1 MAKKKILVVED
12 EGVVAMNLQKM
23 LERLG
28 YVVSDVATSGKEA
41 IKKISELL
49 PDLVLMDIM
58 LEENMDGVEAAEQV
72 QCRFNIPVVYLTAY
86 SDEKT
91 LERAKITEPYG
102 YILKPF
108 NERELHSTIEIAL
121 YKYEMET
128 KLKEKEQWLSTTLKS
143 IGDAVITTDTKGSVT
158 FMNTIAE
165 TLTGWE
171 CEKAFGKDLKE
182 VFNIINEKT
191 EVFPEN
197 PVSKVLEEGIIVGIG
212 NHSMLISKDGKS
224 TPIDDSAAPI
234 IDDKGEIQGVVLV
247 FRDITERKRAREAL
261 EVSEARFRSVIENS
275 QSGILIIDDAYKIV
289 YINNEITKI
298 FGYSREEIVNHD
310 FREFFEGESKDLAAH
325 QYDQSQKGENVPT
338 GYELELIRKGGEKRI
353 VEVSYSNIKDGTGK
367 VQTVVQVLDIT
378 GRKGLEEQ
386 LRQAQKMRAIGT
398 LAGGV
403 AHDFNNIL
411 TAIRGNTELVLNK
424 IDNKNPVY
432 DELIEIHDSANVA
445 ANLTR
450 QLLYFSRKQP
460 MKFEFL
466 NINHTIDTMF
476 EMLNRLIGE
485 DIEIV
490 TDLGQDIWTVCA
502 DQGTLGQMVLNL
514 VVNARDAMP
523 SGGKLTIKTENIY
536 LEEKYCKSRPKT
548 RPGGFVC
555 FSVADTGIGMDHD
568 TVQRIFDPFFSTK
581 GLNKGTGLGLS
592 VVYGIV
598 EQHKGWIDV
607 DSEPGRGTTFSI
619 YLPSVPNEPSEKKH
633 DEYSTEDLQGQ
644 GERILMVEDE
654 KRVRDFTSRALTRCG
669 YNVTEASDAE
679 QALDLFV
686 KEKGDFHLVISDV
699 VLPGKDGL
707 KLVEELISIKSEL
720 QIILCSGYADGKSKL
735 STIQERGFCFLQKPY
750 TLSDLLLNIK
760 MVLTMFPHNA

>member
-1 MAKKKILVVED
+1 MDKKEILIVED
-12 EGVVAMNLQKM
+12 EAVVSMNLEKM
-23 LERLG
+23 LEKLG

-41 IKKISELL
+41 IEKISEVL

-58 LEENMDGVEAAEQV
+58 LEGDMDGVETAEQV
-72 QCRFNIPVVYLTAY
+72 QRRFNIPVVYLTAY

-108 NERELHSTIEIAL
+108 NERELHSAIEIAL
-121 YKYEMET
+121 YKYIMET
-128 KLKEKEQWLSTTLKS
+128 KLKEKERWLSTTLKS
-143 IGDAVITTDTKGSVT
+143 IGDAVITTDTKGIIT
-158 FMNTIAE
+158 FMNTVAE

-171 CEKAFGKDLKE
+171 CEKALGKGLKE
-182 VFNIINEKT
+182 VFHLINEKT
-191 EVFPEN
+191 GDILEN
-197 PVSKVLEEGIIVGIG
+197 PVSKVLEVGTIVGIG
-212 NHSMLISKDGKS
+212 NNSILVSKDGKS

-234 IDDKGEIQGVVLV
+234 IDDQGEIQGVVLV
-247 FRDITERKRAREAL
+247 FRDITERRRAREAL

-275 QSGILIIDDAYKIV
+275 QSGILIIDDASKIV
-289 YINNEITKI
+289 YINNEVTKI
-298 FGYSREEIVNHD
+298 FGYSRKEMVNHN
-310 FREFFEGESKDLAAH
+310 FRKFFMGESKDLVVH
-325 QYDQSQKGENVPT
+325 RYNQSQKGENVHA
-338 GYELELIRKGGEKRI
+338 GYELELTQKGGEKRI
-353 VEVSYSNIKDGTGK
+353 VEVRHSSIKDGTGK

-386 LRQAQKMRAIGT
+386 LRQAQKMKAIGT

-403 AHDFNNIL
+403 AHDFNNLL
-411 TAIRGNTELVLNK
+411 TAIRGNTELVLES

-432 DELIEIHDSANVA
+432 GELMQIYDSADVA
-445 ANLTR
+445 ANLTK

-490 TDLGQDIWTVCA
+490 TDFGKDIWTICA
-502 DQGTLGQMVLNL
+502 DQGTLGQVVLNL

-523 SGGKLTIKTENIY
+523 SGGKLTIKTRNIY
-536 LEEKYCKSRPKT
+536 LDEKYCKSRPKT

-555 FSVADTGIGMDHD
+555 FSVVDTGIGMDHD
-568 TVQRIFDPFFSTK
+568 TLQRIFDPFFTTK
-581 GLNKGTGLGLS
+581 GLSKGTGLGLS

-607 DSEPGRGTTFSI
+607 DSEPEKGTTFRI
-619 YLPSVPNEPSEKKH
+619 YLPSVPNEPSEKKP
-633 DEYSTEDLQGQ
+633 DEYSTEELQGQ

-669 YNVTEASDAE
+669 YSVTEATDAE
-679 QALDLFV
+679 QALELFA
-686 KEKGDFHLVISDV
+686 KKKGDYHLVISDV

-707 KLVEELISIKSEL
+707 KLAEELISINSEI
-720 QIILCSGYADGKSKL
+720 QIILCSGYSDGKSKL
-735 STIQERGFCFLQKPY
+735 STIQEKGFNFLQKPY
-750 TLSDLLLNIK
+750 TLADLLLNIK
-760 MVLTMFPHNA
+760 MALSMFPYNA